1 MPFPPRRRLR
11 SRLYFFVVS
20 RYIKTEHRARL
31 GIIKILQNIIVLNI
45 VKRESGV
52 FNLRLLKRMLIR
64 IFVRKRNGLR
74 YNIVVV
80 KRLLKINF
88 ILIFIKNPDIKTK
101 RLKLLEENLK

>member
-1 MPFPPRRRLR
+1 
-11 SRLYFFVVS
+11 
-20 RYIKTEHRARL
+20 
-31 GIIKILQNIIVLNI
+31 
-45 VKRESGV
+45 
-52 FNLRLLKRMLIR
+52 MLIR